1 MKNWV
6 GCFAISKCRSHW
18 LFLQNEVFVLYPR
31 VAFLHQQRMM
41 LIIGNNHLRQQ
52 ITALAQDKIFKDGE
66 CHGLT

>member
-1 MKNWV
+1 
-6 GCFAISKCRSHW
+6 

-31 VAFLHQQRMM
+31 VAFLDQQRMM